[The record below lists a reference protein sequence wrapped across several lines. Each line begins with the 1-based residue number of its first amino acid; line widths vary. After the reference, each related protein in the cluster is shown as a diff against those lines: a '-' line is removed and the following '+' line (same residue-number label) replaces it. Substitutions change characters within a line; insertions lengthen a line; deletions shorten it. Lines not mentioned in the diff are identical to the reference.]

1 MKIENFNEAKEEL
14 KNKIHTNNEL
24 INISDERKRIANA
37 NQFEYKSMVTI
48 AFSLLPYLVLVILF
62 EVLTKNGIISPLIET
77 IPAESFPVI
86 ITGGSLSIGTI
97 GRKILE
103 QKFKTKERLKAF
115 TSANTQSEKIQE
127 EIKYTIE
134 LEKAKNRNKVLQQAI
149 NSLNS
154 NKSILNSLTSKY
166 DTNDRTIPAM
176 EENAKKRVE
185 DLSILLKDKY
195 TELDTLTIQKIFHK
209 KFWKGKTQNQ
219 NIMDIIY
226 IGMIG
231 GFFTMLYGGIPL
243 LIVRD
248 YLTFSGLVSVF
259 VPFLVGMAG
268 VSGYMIKRNKDYT
281 NAFNNLNNE
290 LVSGL
295 LSNEIQPSYEDQQNI
310 DAKIKNKMKEISTTE
325 IELQEQ
331 KRIMKSSSVDH
342 YKEEQE
348 QDLMP
353 VIKVI
358 NNKTYS
364 LVLKI
369 KTNK

>member
-1 MKIENFNEAKEEL
+1 
-14 KNKIHTNNEL
+14 
-24 INISDERKRIANA
+24 
-37 NQFEYKSMVTI
+37 
-48 AFSLLPYLVLVILF
+48 
-62 EVLTKNGIISPLIET
+62 
-77 IPAESFPVI
+77 
-86 ITGGSLSIGTI
+86 
-97 GRKILE
+97 
-103 QKFKTKERLKAF
+103 
-115 TSANTQSEKIQE
+115 
-127 EIKYTIE
+127 
-134 LEKAKNRNKVLQQAI
+134 
-149 NSLNS
+149 
-154 NKSILNSLTSKY
+154 
-166 DTNDRTIPAM
+166 
-176 EENAKKRVE
+176 
-185 DLSILLKDKY
+185 
-195 TELDTLTIQKIFHK
+195 
-209 KFWKGKTQNQ
+209 
-219 NIMDIIY
+219 MDIIY